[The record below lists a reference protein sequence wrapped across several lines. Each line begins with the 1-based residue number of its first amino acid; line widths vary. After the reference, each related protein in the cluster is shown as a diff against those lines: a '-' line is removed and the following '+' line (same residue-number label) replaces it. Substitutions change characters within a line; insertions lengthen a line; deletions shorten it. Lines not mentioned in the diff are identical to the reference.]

1 MEVEMNICINATEDM
16 KSMMSAVSK
25 WLKEVADE
33 LEYFKSNG
41 YYSNADR
48 FVIPDELTTLL
59 NVAERVYELTEFD

>member
-25 WLKEVADE
+25 WLEEVAGQ
-33 LEYFKSNG
+33 LRYLKGNG
-41 YYSNADR
+41 YYSSADR